1 MLPKHDMRYLRG
13 LEFDGLR
20 RELPVIADAAPM
32 LNAHRDANLRL
43 NLLVDAPEP
52 TFAVERCR
60 RAAHFLRMENA
71 RREEVAIEVGQRW
84 DVRNRY
90 VPPQE
95 AGRIWRNA
103 ALEIE
108 NELPDAIVI
117 TGGISSL
124 SDRSLWWVSAALDA
138 MGREVNVSV
147 GFQPYRP
154 NRAQWDAPDRGVELR
169 RLHRAAMGRRLWCTE
184 VGWHTA
190 PRPRKLPFCFIRQ
203 RWSEKQV
210 GDFLFR
216 DVLAHTA
223 ASVEAYTVRELDDGP
238 NNVPSERFGIR
249 KRDGKWKEASL
260 MPLRFRTRVRAGG
273 PFA

>member
-1 MLPKHDMRYLRG
+1 MLPKHVMRYLRG

-169 RLHRAAMGRRLWCTE
+169 RLRAAAMGRRLWCTE
-184 VGWHTA
+184 AGWHTA
-190 PRPRKLPFCFIRQ
+190 PRPQKFPFYFIRR

-223 ASVEAYTVRELDDGP
+223 AGVEAYTVRELDDGP
-238 NNVPSERFGIR
+238 RDVAGERFGIR
-249 KRDGKWKEASL
+249 KRDGNWKEASL